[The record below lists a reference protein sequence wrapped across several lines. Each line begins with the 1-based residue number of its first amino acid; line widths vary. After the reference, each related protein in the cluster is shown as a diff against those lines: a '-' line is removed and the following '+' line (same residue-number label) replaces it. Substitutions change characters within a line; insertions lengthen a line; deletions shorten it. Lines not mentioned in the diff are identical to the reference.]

1 MLAIAALAFIAAFL
15 KIAFPIIV
23 LGAALIGIC
32 AELAVVPSSIREEVS
47 DQKHHEF
54 SSHTPPSARHFVRS
68 LATWLTLW
76 LAPMIALL
84 AIFGPQNIYTQIAFV
99 FGKVAMM
106 AIGGDFAVT
115 STLRSRLWIRI
126 IGSRRRKCRTRSRWA
141 RWSPARS

>member
-1 MLAIAALAFIAAFL
+1 
-15 KIAFPIIV
+15 
-23 LGAALIGIC
+23 
-32 AELAVVPSSIREEVS
+32 
-47 DQKHHEF
+47 
-54 SSHTPPSARHFVRS
+54 
-68 LATWLTLW
+68 
-76 LAPMIALL
+76 MIALL